1 MMVKLPIVICFAFVS
16 TALGGAII
24 YVAVPKNDSEIRALL
39 ERQIELAE
47 QEAAERE
54 RAREEALRW
63 SQPTGIE
70 PGAGQDF
77 RPEW

>member
-1 MMVKLPIVICFAFVS
+1 MTVKLPIFVFV
-16 TALGGAII
+16 ALISAAIGGAIT
-24 YVAVPKNDSEIRALL
+24 YVVVPKDDPEMRALV

-47 QEAAERE
+47 REAAERE
-54 RAREEALRW
+54 RAREAAKEW

>member
-1 MMVKLPIVICFAFVS
+1 MIKLPIVVFVALIS
-16 TALGGAII
+16 AALGGAIT
-24 YVAVPKNDSEIRALL
+24 YVVVPKDDPEMRALI

-54 RAREEALRW
+54 RAREAAQEW

-70 PGAGQDF
+70 PGAAQDF